1 VREDRDAAA
10 GCEGVTAL
18 TAIVPYRVDPAGL
31 RRRNAEVVLHWLAA
45 AGVGIVLAE
54 HADAPDAL
62 LHLPDSA
69 IRVHVPAHGR
79 PFKKA
84 LACNAGFAATS
95 TEVIALVDADTLMPT
110 EAFLACAS
118 AVHATH
124 DVIRPYG
131 RLVELDEDAT
141 ITLALGGPMPADAA
155 GGHDDARGGEH
166 IPLCGGIVILRR
178 TAYASVGGMDETF
191 EGWGGEDD
199 ALSVALIRS
208 GLTTAINTSTPAFHL
223 AHSRSLEERYGH
235 AHYAENL
242 AKARWWHE
250 ASDADLAAAMTQG
263 QVRLRSH
270 SR

>member
-1 VREDRDAAA
+1 M
-10 GCEGVTAL
+10 TALTPL
-18 TAIVPYRVDPAGL
+18 TAIVPYRVDPEGV
-31 RRRNAEVVLHWLAA
+31 RRRNAEVVLHWLASA
-45 AGVGIVLAE
+45 RVGIVLAE
-54 HADAPDAL
+54 HADEHDAL
-62 LHLPDSA
+62 LRLPDSA
-69 IRVHVPAHGR
+69 IRVQVPAHGG
-79 PFKKA
+79 PFNKA
-84 LACNAGFAATS
+84 LACNAGFSATS

-141 ITLALGGPMPADAA
+141 TTVASGGPMPGDAA

-166 IPLCGGIVILRR
+166 IPLCGGIVLLRR

-208 GLTTAINTSTPAFHL
+208 GLTTAINTRTPAFHL
-223 AHSRSLEERYGH
+223 AHPRSLESRYGH

-242 AKARWWHE
+242 ARARWWHE

-263 QVRLRSH
+263 RERLRRH
-270 SR
+270 HR